1 MKGKVIVHAP
11 ADNMGLT
18 KLFVYINGQKIA
30 ALVRNEKSEFKVKQ
44 DCALTVQIGFSET
57 RTVTPMSDPISI
69 PVGKQTEIEC
79 NKKTVNKFLGT
90 FIVIPSITNQ
100 IDYIEEEPQQD
111 EQPQDTQKEALQRI
125 AEKNGYKLTAREM
138 QLMALNAGCMEST
151 ALNAAAGFNHIATS
165 VRPDEKV
172 VFCIATGPIYA
183 RQHSLGNSAVV
194 LTESRLIFAGG
205 TSDFV
210 KTVSSFSLDL
220 VRIDAIDMQAQ
231 IMAYNLM
238 ITASG
243 EQTKCTFAAMKDEN
257 GARLLNEFINAVY
270 DCKKSKSE
278 EKQQTNIINQVSA
291 ADEIKKF
298 KELLD
303 LGIITQEEFDAKKKQ
318 LLGL

>member
-1 MKGKVIVHAP
+1 MNLTFKVMFCKPWTVT
-11 ADNMGLT
+11 DT
-18 KLFVYINGQKIA
+18 KLIYG
-30 ALVRNEKSEFKVKQ
+30 KSEYLFTDIVKIENVSFPKNANVNGTIGVHFSDGKYHVLGFPYNRSEDAKV
-44 DCALTVQIGFSET
+44 
-57 RTVTPMSDPISI
+57 
-69 PVGKQTEIEC
+69 
-79 NKKTVNKFLGT
+79 
-90 FIVIPSITNQ
+90 
-100 IDYIEEEPQQD
+100 
-111 EQPQDTQKEALQRI
+111 ALQFLMDNAKKVEVPKATQASTQDSQEELLQKL

-151 ALNAAAGFNHIATS
+151 ALNAAAGFNHIAGS
-165 VRPDEKV
+165 VRSDEKV

-194 LTESRLIFAGG
+194 LTESRIIFAGG

-220 VRIDAIDMQAQ
+220 GRIDAVDMQAQ
-231 IMAYNLM
+231 MMAYNLM

-243 EQTKCTFAAMKDEN
+243 EQTKCTFAALKNES

-270 DCKKSKSE
+270 DCKKAKSE
-278 EKQQTNIINQVSA
+278 VKQQTNIINQVSA
-291 ADEIKKF
+291 ADELKKF